1 MKNKFYEEGR
11 IILQYLL
18 GEKPSDDL
26 IKKYCDVLKIRFN
39 EPKVISFNIIFKNF
53 PRLLS
58 IIEPL
63 SKPKSE
69 ILYTFKM
76 RLNAASVIIDTSP
89 EGARLFYNID
99 GENRFR
105 LFLILFYKILLEIII
120 FPLRLLTLK
129 RLIKYEK
136 S

>member
-1 MKNKFYEEGR
+1 MEKKFSEEGR
-11 IILQYLL
+11 IILEYLL

-26 IKKYCDVLKIRFN
+26 IKKYCNVLKIRFN
-39 EPKVISFNIIFKNF
+39 EPKVISFNIILKNF

-69 ILYTFKM
+69 ILDTFKM

-99 GENRFR
+99 SENRFR
-105 LFLILFYKILLEIII
+105 LFLILYYKIMIEIII
-120 FPLRLLTLK
+120 FPLRLLSLK
-129 RLIKYEK
+129 CLIKYEK